1 MKIETIRYS
10 KSRIYKEIEENQ
22 YAKSLAKKVRAVRYF
37 MCEIFEKMF
46 YPNSWRRHAGVS
58 LKGKDVVAK
67 NQQKHLSEFCY
78 KSVNSPIEDSQMKQG
93 SVTK

>member
-1 MKIETIRYS
+1 MKIETIQYK
-10 KSRIYKEIEENQ
+10 KSRIYKEIEEDQ

-37 MCEIFEKMF
+37 MCEIFGKMF

-58 LKGKDVVAK
+58 LKGTDVVAE

-78 KSVNSPIEDSQMKQG
+78 KSVNLPIDYSQMKQG